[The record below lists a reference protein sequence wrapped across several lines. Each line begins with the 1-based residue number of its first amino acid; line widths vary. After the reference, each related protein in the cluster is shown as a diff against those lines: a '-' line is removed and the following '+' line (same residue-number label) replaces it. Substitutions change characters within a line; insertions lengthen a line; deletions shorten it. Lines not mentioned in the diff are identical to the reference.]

1 VKQDRLFNIQ
11 IEIQKMK
18 KQFRITLNGKSY
30 DVVAEVI
37 GEEEVSAAPAAP
49 RATRAA
55 APAAA
60 PAAAAPKAA
69 PAAAGAGTVP
79 SPLAGKVVSVDCALG
94 DRVSAGQK
102 IMTLE
107 AMKMNTI
114 VSAPA
119 GGTVKAI
126 NVSAGDQ
133 VEEGQGLL
141 VIQ

>member
-1 VKQDRLFNIQ
+1 
-11 IEIQKMK
+11 MK

-37 GEEEVSAAPAAP
+37 GEGEVASAPAAP
-49 RATRAA
+49 RAARAAASAGAPA
-55 APAAA
+55 APAA
-60 PAAAAPKAA
+60 KAA

-79 SPLAGKVVSVDCALG
+79 SPLAGKVVSIDCAIG
-94 DRVSAGQK
+94 DSITAGQK

-119 GGTVKAI
+119 SGTVKAI
-126 NVSAGDQ
+126 NVTAGDS

-141 VIQ
+141 DIS

>member
-1 VKQDRLFNIQ
+1 
-11 IEIQKMK
+11 MK
-18 KQFRITLNGKSY
+18 KQFKITLNGKSY
-30 DVVAEVI
+30 EVVAEVI
-37 GEEEVSAAPAAP
+37 GEGEEVAAPAAP
-49 RATRAA
+49 RAARAA

-60 PAAAAPKAA
+60 PAAPAPKAA
-69 PAAAGAGTVP
+69 PAAAAGAGTVP
-79 SPLAGKVVSVDCALG
+79 SPLAGKVVSVDCAVG
-94 DRVSAGQK
+94 DAVTAGQK

-114 VSAPA
+114 VSAPS

-141 VIQ
+141 VIE